1 MKFMSMTSRKKNVIS
16 EFKRLYPDTESLE
29 SAAPVEEIEMQ
40 FAIVVADT
48 STAVSD
54 IVSKDP
60 KTIAGYGYSGAEKIF
75 NGNESLISTEE
86 EIGLEAIIL
95 LKARPAILIN
105 DTALINIP
113 QEWDVLNQHKTTL
126 EKVIP
131 SIGRIN
137 VKDHPGGD
145 FMGTGFLVA
154 EDIIMTNAHVA
165 MTFSE
170 IRNNAWSFRYKPSVD
185 FKKDLSNGSNEYEIK
200 ELIGIH
206 DQYDLALF
214 RVSFESNSSGKPA
227 PLTIINNFDDSK
239 VKGRTG
245 FIVGYPAADAKR
257 NDPVEMSR
265 IFQNIYNIK
274 RLQPGTLT
282 GFFEGSQDI
291 LSHDCSTLGGNSG
304 SAFLD
309 LETGK
314 VMGLHFAGRYLE
326 TNRAVALW
334 KLVND
339 PLLKNAGV
347 NFG

>member
-1 MKFMSMTSRKKNVIS
+1 M
-16 EFKRLYPDTESLE
+16 PADD
-29 SAAPVEEIEMQ
+29 IEMQ
-40 FAIVVADT
+40 FAIVVKDAST
-48 STAVSD
+48 SVSD
-54 IVSKDP
+54 IISQDP
-60 KTIAGYGYSGAEKIF
+60 KAMAAYGFSGAEKIF
-75 NGNESLISTEE
+75 SGNENISPEE

-95 LKARPAILIN
+95 LQKRPAILIN
-105 DTALINIP
+105 DNTLINVP
-113 QEWDVLNQHKTTL
+113 KEWEILNQHKTTL
-126 EKVIP
+126 EKVLP

-137 VKDHPGGD
+137 VKDHPDGD

-154 EDIIMTNAHVA
+154 EDVIMTNAHVA

-170 IRNNAWSFRYKPSVD
+170 NRNNTWSFRYKPSID
-185 FKKDLSNGSNEYEIK
+185 FKKDLSNGSNEFEIK

-206 DQYDLALF
+206 DQYDLSLF
-214 RVSFESNSSGKPA
+214 RVSFESNSSGKPT
-227 PLTIINNFDDSK
+227 PLTVINNFDDSK

-245 FIVGYPAADAKR
+245 FVVGYPAADAKR
-257 NDPVEMSR
+257 NDPIEMSR

-282 GFFEGSQDI
+282 GFYNGSQDI

-309 LETGK
+309 LETGR
-314 VMGLHFAGRYLE
+314 VMGLHFGGRYLE

-339 PLLKNAGV
+339 PMLKKAGV

>member
-1 MKFMSMTSRKKNVIS
+1 MSMTSRKKNVIS

-29 SAAPVEEIEMQ
+29 SVAPAEEIEMQ
-40 FAIVVADT
+40 FAIIVADA
-48 STAVSD
+48 SNAVSD

-60 KTIAGYGYSGAEKIF
+60 KTIAGYGYRGAEKIF
-75 NGNESLISTEE
+75 SGNESLISTEE

-95 LKARPAILIN
+95 LKKRPAILIN

-113 QEWDVLNQHKTTL
+113 QEWDILNQHKTTL

-170 IRNNAWSFRYKPSVD
+170 NRNNSWSFRYKPSVD
-185 FKKDLSNGSNEYEIK
+185 FKKDLSNATNEYEIK

-274 RLQPGTLT
+274 RLQPGALT
-282 GFFEGSQDI
+282 GFYNGSQDI
-291 LSHDCSTLGGNSG
+291 LGHDCSTLGGNSG

-314 VMGLHFAGRYLE
+314 VMGLHFGGRYLE